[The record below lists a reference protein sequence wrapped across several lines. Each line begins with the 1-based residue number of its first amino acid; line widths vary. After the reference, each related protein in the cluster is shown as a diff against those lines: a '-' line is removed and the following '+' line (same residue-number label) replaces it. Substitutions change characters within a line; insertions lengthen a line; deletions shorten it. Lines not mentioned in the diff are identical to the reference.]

1 MRSPHYFVH
10 GSLVFARGPDDVW
23 AGYRLVGQSYPGLS
37 ASRKLELKAQIE
49 SFAYA
54 VETNFQLIR
63 ATREWSVEDYV
74 ERARAALRGEQ
85 THREGYERMLA
96 EHRELL
102 AGAQVVRPE
111 VFLFVRLGPPGAST
125 PLGERLGEIWR
136 SIESGLRLR
145 EARALGPSDLEELR
159 VAESRLFER
168 VNQFL
173 PCERVRSGEVLRLIR
188 SAYTRG
194 VGEPRLDP
202 NWRPQALWVD
212 EAGRFEPYRYDLLRL
227 HDSRVE
233 IGARGLRV
241 QSESGLGHQALF
253 ALGALPDEVA
263 FPGTAAEVLF
273 APLEV
278 GFAVDAV
285 VAAEYLPNRLAAKVA
300 QRRMVDADQQ
310 AKEESFGEHGPS
322 PSTQEKTVAARELQ
336 ARLASSDRAPLLRTG
351 IAVALG
357 AADNRELEARVERL
371 RTAFGGIELHRPTGD
386 QHRLFLATL
395 PAQPFPLPE
404 YKAHLLPEQFGA
416 MVPTAIAHAGTELGP
431 YIGHTLSG
439 SQQPI
444 QLELAEACRENRPPT
459 VLATGSLGSGKTV
472 LQSLLA
478 YQAFLCGSSPIVDID
493 PKGEGDHAWLT
504 IPEVAER
511 TEAIELSGDE
521 RFRGMLDPLRVA
533 PEAAR
538 AEVCRNFLLGV
549 LPEPVLP
556 QWRTEITAAVS
567 VVAERE
573 RATVGDV
580 LVEIGCAGAAGK
592 EAARALEAHLEA
604 GIARLGFGESGRG
617 LPDNLDAQV
626 VSLQVRDLVLP
637 DAGTARA
644 EMHDD
649 ERLGQAVL
657 RLVAAYAMRL
667 CGRERGAHSL
677 LALDEAWALLGDSQ
691 GQALMKRLS
700 RMGRSLNI
708 TPLLASQMIADAKE
722 LEPLVGAYF
731 AFGVETDEEAA
742 RALALLRLDPDDEAL
757 RQQLVAF
764 RRGRCLMR
772 DFEGRVVPMRVSP
785 GVELLAILD
794 TTPSAAVEEPTAEAP
809 PVRGSDATEAIEP
822 EEPAMAGEAPG
833 DGSWAEDALP

>member
-1 MRSPHYFVH
+1 V
-10 GSLVFARGPDDVW
+10 DD
-23 AGYRLVGQSYPGLS
+23 YL
-37 ASRKLELKAQIE
+37 
-49 SFAYA
+49 
-54 VETNFQLIR
+54 
-63 ATREWSVEDYV
+63 
-74 ERARAALRGEQ
+74 ERARAALRGERP
-85 THREGYERMLA
+85 HHEGYERMLA

-111 VFLFVRLGPPGAST
+111 VFLFVRLGAPASST
-125 PLGERLGEIWR
+125 PLGERVAEIWR
-136 SIESGLRLR
+136 SLEVALRLR
-145 EARALGPSDLEELR
+145 EARALGPAALERLR
-159 VAESRLFER
+159 VVEARLFER

-173 PCERVRSGEVLRLIR
+173 PCERARSGEILGLIR

-194 VGEPRLDP
+194 VGEPRIDP
-202 NWRPQALWVD
+202 HWRPQALWVD
-212 EAGRFEPYRYDLLRL
+212 EQGRFEPYRYDLLRL

-233 IGARGLRV
+233 IAPRGLRV
-241 QSESGLGHQALF
+241 HSEAGLGHQALL
-253 ALGALPDEVA
+253 AVGALPDEVA
-263 FPGTAAEVLF
+263 FPGAAAEVLF
-273 APLEV
+273 SPLEA

-285 VAAEYLPNRLAAKVA
+285 LAAEYLPNRLAAKVA

-336 ARLASSDRAPLLRTG
+336 ARLASSDRAPLLRSG
-351 IAVALG
+351 IALALG
-357 AADNRELEARVERL
+357 APDEGELEARIERL

-386 QHRLFLATL
+386 QHRLFLGTL

-439 SQQPI
+439 SRQPI

-472 LQSLLA
+472 LQSTLA

-493 PKGEGDHAWLT
+493 PKGERDHAWLT

-511 TEAIELSGDE
+511 TEAIELSDDE

-538 AEVCRNFLLGV
+538 AELCRNFLSSV
-549 LPEPVLP
+549 LPEPVP
-556 QWRTEITAAVS
+556 APWRTEITAAVS
-567 VVAERE
+567 VIAERG

-580 LVEIGCAGAAGK
+580 LVELARAGAAGK

-604 GIARLGFGESGRG
+604 GISRLGFGESGRA
-617 LPDNLDAQV
+617 LPDSLDAQV
-626 VSLQVRDLVLP
+626 VSLQIRNLVLP
-637 DAGTARA
+637 DAATSRA
-644 EMHDD
+644 EMHED
-649 ERLGQAVL
+649 ERAGQAVL

-667 CGRERGAHSL
+667 CGRERATHSL
-677 LALDEAWALLGDSQ
+677 LALDEGWALLGDSQ

-708 TPLLASQMIADAKE
+708 TPLLASQIIADARE

-742 RALALLRLDPDDEAL
+742 RALALLRLDPDDEGL
-757 RQQLVAF
+757 RQQLVGF

-785 GVELLAILD
+785 GEELLGILD
-794 TTPSAAVEEPTAEAP
+794 TTPSAVSEVGEREGADGEGAPETIEAAPGGDAVLAL
-809 PVRGSDATEAIEP
+809 D
-822 EEPAMAGEAPG
+822 APG
-833 DGSWAEDALP
+833 DGNWREDELP